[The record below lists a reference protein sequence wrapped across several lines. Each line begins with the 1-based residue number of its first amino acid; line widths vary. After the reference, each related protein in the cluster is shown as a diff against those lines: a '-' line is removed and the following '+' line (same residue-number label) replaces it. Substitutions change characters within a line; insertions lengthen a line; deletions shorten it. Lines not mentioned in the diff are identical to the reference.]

1 MPGSIDVRLNSS
13 DHLHRMVEL
22 VAGMGADPHIRTRID
37 SGSHQHQQ
45 SPQERLKTAL
55 SSSKD
60 FLRNYLEITE
70 LTMGTYKHIGYIRS
84 ARLIGKE
91 LAQLYLYVFVYCLM
105 LLLFVLLFLNYL
117 CLFVLHYLEN

>member
-1 MPGSIDVRLNSS
+1 MPGATASKLNSS
-13 DHLHRMVEL
+13 VHLHRMVEL
-22 VAGMGADPHIRTRID
+22 VAGMGADPHT
-37 SGSHQHQQ
+37 SGRSGTSEESQM

-55 SSSKD
+55 SSSAD

-91 LAQLYLYVFVYCLM
+91 LAELYL
-105 LLLFVLLFLNYL
+105 
-117 CLFVLHYLEN
+117 